1 MTKQQLVHTLK
12 THSVILQ
19 GRTALTGT
27 GDKDCISR
35 FPSFA
40 NEPNDETKTATNIG
54 FCASW
59 ADGITINFFTNP
71 SFSSSRRITPSNRIN
86 NELFIINLAAVMSRR
101 NTNSQP
107 AQSPA
112 RWLQPYRKT
121 LK

>member
-71 SFSSSRRITPSNRIN
+71 SFSMFFQEIYDN
-86 NELFIINLAAVMSRR
+86 NERNLMQQYCSVIYC
-101 NTNSQP
+101 
-107 AQSPA
+107 
-112 RWLQPYRKT
+112 LH
-121 LK
+121 